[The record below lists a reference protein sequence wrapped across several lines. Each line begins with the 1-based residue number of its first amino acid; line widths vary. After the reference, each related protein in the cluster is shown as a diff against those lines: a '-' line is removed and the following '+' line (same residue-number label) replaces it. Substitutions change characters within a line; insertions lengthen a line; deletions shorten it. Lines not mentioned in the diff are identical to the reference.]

1 MTTQLKLQHG
11 SVNNYDSIGVKNEG
25 IIYFA
30 TETDDRAYIY
40 IGNKNVIPRNLDL
53 RNGGLGLSLSAD
65 ELALIPKHAIYLYNS
80 DYKSSY
86 ITPAVGALYTLN
98 ANDKPSFG
106 TMPVKVGGTGKTS
119 FAAGAILYGNG
130 SNVLN
135 ALSINTNNGYVLIS
149 NGSAPIYAKPTMSWT
164 NGSTAGPIFNFTF
177 NESKIVGSAIPAA
190 STSVSGV
197 ITTGAQ
203 EFTGQKTWY
212 SLTYASDILPRTSGS
227 YSLGSSSHLW
237 KVINGH
243 KFVAYDDNK
252 VQNGESQSTSGT
264 TSTVGTFNLYLGN
277 ETASGT
283 AGNSQG
289 NLYLYGSN
297 SGSAHLYYTNEATN
311 TSQMIPA
318 TDGVIMVS
326 DTDLFHNA
334 QDGSYYLPI
343 YTGKTASG
351 AISISSMKL
360 GFSDGFFLQHKNGDT
375 STSPGKSYLYLGNST
390 KVGTNNNLTGGLIMY
405 GNERGGVALFPNKSQ
420 GDQIT
425 SLYLPAAAGEL
436 VYHTENAAQGGSGK
450 LIQVSAEGQIT
461 TDTST
466 NIASNKKLMYLSAG
480 QLTASNADVGGNKQF
495 VYLSKGE
502 ITASTD
508 NIATDGKSIMYL
520 SSGSFT
526 KSTVSVANTGT
537 QLMYLNE
544 GTLTAS
550 TANAGNDAKFVY
562 LKDGTI
568 TPSTQS
574 LGSVNQPVYLS
585 GGTFYECNAYS
596 GLLTDFSYVDND
608 LSLSVGGTT
617 KTAKVVN
624 AVSYSWTGGAAAG
637 PKLTVTVNGES
648 NTAASASAIP
658 AATYSAS
665 GIVTTGNQTFGGV
678 KTFGSGIKIA
688 GGNSTTDCATFSYNA
703 TTDTLTVSFPSA

>member
-25 IIYFA
+25 TIYFA
-30 TETDDRAYIY
+30 TEADDRAYIY

-130 SNVLN
+130 SNALN

-177 NESKIVGSAIPAA
+177 NGSKIVGSAIPAA
-190 STSVSGV
+190 TASVSGIV
-197 ITTGAQ
+197 TTGEQ
-203 EFTGQKTWY
+203 TFTGQKTWN

-227 YSLGSSSHLW
+227 YSLGSSTNLW
-237 KVINGH
+237 NVINGH
-243 KFVAYDDNK
+243 KFAAYDANK
-252 VQNGESQSTSGT
+252 VKNYEVLTSRDGT
-264 TSTVGTFNLYLGN
+264 SSAVGTVYVRIGN
-277 ETASGT
+277 ATASGV
-283 AGNSQG
+283 AGNSQAK
-289 NLYLYGSN
+289 LYLYGPN
-297 SGSAHLYYTNEATN
+297 SGASVLQYIN
-311 TSQMIPA
+311 TTETTIQNIPA
-318 TDGVIMVS
+318 THGTVMISQTSVLNPTTGTIS
-326 DTDLFHNA
+326 
-334 QDGSYYLPI
+334 YLPLYNNI
-343 YTGKTASG
+343 NPTSLSVGY
-351 AISISSMKL
+351 L
-360 GFSDGFFLQHKNGDT
+360 DGYKIEYKD
-375 STSPGKSYLYLGNST
+375 STSSSTPGYVYLELG
-390 KVGTNNNLTGGLIMY
+390 NNLTDHNKIGGLLLY
-405 GNERGGVALFPNKSQ
+405 GPSTGYSTVRANNSNGTTGY
-420 GDQIT
+420 DI
-425 SLYLPAAAGEL
+425 YLPAASGEL

-596 GLLTDFSYVDND
+596 GLLTDFSYADNN

-624 AVSYSWTGGAAAG
+624 AVSYSWAGGTTAG

-648 NTAASASAIP
+648 STSASAIP
-658 AATYSAS
+658 SATYSAS
-665 GIVTTGNQTFGGV
+665 GIVTTGNQTFGGI